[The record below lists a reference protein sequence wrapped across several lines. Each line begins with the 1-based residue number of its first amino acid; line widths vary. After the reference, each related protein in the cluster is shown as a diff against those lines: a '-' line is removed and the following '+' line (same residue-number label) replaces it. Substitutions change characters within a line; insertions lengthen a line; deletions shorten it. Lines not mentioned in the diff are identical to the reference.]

1 MKMFKVLLP
10 VFAMAFVVG
19 CSSVD
24 STSGSG
30 DGADD
35 MGSLIPDDGSA
46 TAFGVASVGVAANG
60 GPIEN
65 TGLLLDERAIYFELD
80 SVQVSA
86 ESLDILQE
94 HGEFLS
100 LHPQSRVRLEG
111 HADERGSREYNLGL
125 GERRAQAVRSVLLV
139 QGASA
144 DQLSTVSYGEERPA
158 ELGTDEAAWA
168 LNRRVEL
175 VYGK

>member
-1 MKMFKVLLP
+1 MKIFKVLLL

-24 STSGSG
+24 STAGL
-30 DGADD
+30 DGAPDD
-35 MGSLIPDDGSA
+35 MSGYIPDDGSA
-46 TAFGVASVGVAANG
+46 TAFGVAGVGVAQNG

-65 TGLLLDERAIYFELD
+65 TGMLLDIRVIYFELD
-80 SVQVSA
+80 SVQVST
-86 ESLDILQE
+86 ESLDTLAQ

-100 LHPQSRVRLEG
+100 LHPQSRMRIEG

-144 DQLSTVSYGEERPA
+144 DQLTTVSYGEERPA

-168 LNRRVEL
+168 LNRRAEL